1 MGCDRHA
8 DVVEAG
14 NLSACRA
21 EKVRMLPLGI
31 AGMAVPLDFEPPD
44 MVTEFDAAHE
54 LFVGEFDEVPV
65 DRGPVEAAVVQGL
78 GDLRVRPWSSRR
90 VEVLQDGHSRG
101 RAPQPSRSDAGLD
114 DVEISIRCAT
124 HPGYPTPRRRWPG
137 GRQRP
142 R

>member
-1 MGCDRHA
+1 
-8 DVVEAG
+8 
-14 NLSACRA
+14 
-21 EKVRMLPLGI
+21 
-31 AGMAVPLDFEPPD
+31 

-101 RAPQPSRSDAGLD
+101 RAPQSSRADAGLD
-114 DVEISIRCAT
+114 VVEISIRCVA
-124 HPGYPTPRRRWPG
+124 HPRHLIP
-137 GRQRP
+137 
-142 R
+142 